1 MDSKYVAGTP
11 EIARFDFSRVNASN
25 VDKTQRRVE
34 LCAEYL
40 WNLGSREVAF
50 ASLTKKQKLD
60 IVAAYLEQAIS
71 DAARTQLRKT
81 KQSTANADADAE
93 FEAN

>member
-11 EIARFDFSRVNASN
+11 EIARFDFSRVNGENAN
-25 VDKTQRRVE
+25 KTQRRIE

-40 WNLGSREVAF
+40 WNLVSREVTF

-60 IVAAYLEQAIS
+60 IVADYLEVEINNLVRA
-71 DAARTQLRKT
+71 QLRKS

>member
-11 EIARFDFSRVNASN
+11 EIARFDFTRVNGAN
-25 VDKTQRRVE
+25 ADKTQKRIE
-34 LCAEYL
+34 LAAEYL
-40 WNLGSREVAF
+40 WRDRETAF

-60 IVAAYLEQAIS
+60 VVADYLEAVINDMAKAQTFKA
-71 DAARTQLRKT
+71 